1 MAKPRGS
8 DPVKKPRQHHVWQQY
23 LRAWS
28 VGGEAYCRQGYRIF
42 RTGTP
47 VLGMATD
54 FYKLRPLTEGDLK
67 LLKFLLALDKVH
79 PIARKHHEMVLQ
91 NILIP
96 MVFVQQNRD
105 KLNNL
110 SPVDDL
116 LDTHNTNA
124 VDNQHTVIERTF
136 APLLARSLGGDFS
149 WYENDK
155 DCISFCNFVG
165 AQQMRTRGV
174 KERTISR
181 LKERMGVD
189 ISRIWD
195 ILALIFGFNIGCG
208 LFLERKKRRLIAVRN
223 DTAVPFITSAQPVTN
238 LHGNGETP
246 PEILSLYYPI
256 SPWLALYLGEPDEV
270 TDTPFEAMTA
280 RAATCLNLRIAKS
293 SHSQVYA
300 QTPDPLTAVRDHLHG
315 VA

>member
-28 VGGEAYCRQGYRIF
+28 VGGEVYCLQGDRIF

-124 VDNQHTVIERTF
+124 VDNQHTVIERVLRLYSRAHWEET
-136 APLLARSLGGDFS
+136 LAGTRTTRTASASATSSALS
-149 WYENDK
+149 KCEH
-155 DCISFCNFVG
+155 G
-165 AQQMRTRGV
+165 A
-174 KERTISR
+174 
-181 LKERMGVD
+181 
-189 ISRIWD
+189 
-195 ILALIFGFNIGCG
+195 
-208 LFLERKKRRLIAVRN
+208 
-223 DTAVPFITSAQPVTN
+223 
-238 LHGNGETP
+238 
-246 PEILSLYYPI
+246 
-256 SPWLALYLGEPDEV
+256 
-270 TDTPFEAMTA
+270 
-280 RAATCLNLRIAKS
+280 
-293 SHSQVYA
+293 
-300 QTPDPLTAVRDHLHG
+300 
-315 VA
+315 